1 MTTSKLETINKDL
14 ETIIKMQVEYEEK
27 LHKCIKAEEVFG
39 NVLFKKYLGRE
50 QIVTDW
56 EYSYWV
62 LQRKFEKALKDIRF
76 LNHYI
81 ETNELRKKKV
91 KRERNGKKDK

>member
-81 ETNELRKKKV
+81 ETKVKGKSAKKKQ
-91 KRERNGKKDK
+91 

>member
-14 ETIIKMQVEYEEK
+14 ETIITMQVEYEEK

-81 ETNELRKKKV
+81 ETKV
-91 KRERNGKKDK
+91 KGKSAKKEQ

>member
-81 ETNELRKKKV
+81 ETKV
-91 KRERNGKKDK
+91 KGKSAKKEQ

>member
-1 MTTSKLETINKDL
+1 MGMTTSDLKKINKDL

-56 EYSYWV
+56 EYSYWL

-81 ETNELRKKKV
+81 ETKV
-91 KRERNGKKDK
+91 KGKSAKKEQ

>member
-1 MTTSKLETINKDL
+1 MGITTSDLEKINKDL

-27 LHKCIKAEEVFG
+27 LHKCFKAEEVFG

-62 LQRKFEKALKDIRF
+62 LQRKFEKALKDISF

-81 ETNELRKKKV
+81 ETKV
-91 KRERNGKKDK
+91 KGKSAKKEE

>member
-1 MTTSKLETINKDL
+1 MTTSDLEKINKDL

-56 EYSYWV
+56 EYSYWL

-81 ETNELRKKKV
+81 ETKV
-91 KRERNGKKDK
+91 KGKSAKKEQ